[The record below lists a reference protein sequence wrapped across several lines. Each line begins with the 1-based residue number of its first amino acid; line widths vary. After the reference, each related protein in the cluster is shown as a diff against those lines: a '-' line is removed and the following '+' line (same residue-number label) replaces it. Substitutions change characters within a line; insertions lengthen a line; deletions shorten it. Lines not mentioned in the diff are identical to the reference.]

1 MSPLTSLEVL
11 ITSGVAGVLGSMVGL
26 GGGIFI
32 VPVLSVFFG
41 IPLKT
46 AIAASAV
53 GVIVNSIT
61 GTSVYLKH
69 RLTNIRLA
77 LLMEL
82 TTTIGAVAGGL
93 IVVSIAPEVLEII
106 FALALLGMG
115 AAMFFRQRQSVPPVS
130 DGPDPLRLRH
140 VYFAPV
146 RRIWETYIPQ
156 HLLPGMMVGTFA
168 GLMSGMLGIG
178 GGAVKVPVMNGIMRV
193 PVKPAAGTSMFM
205 VGITVSASAF
215 VYYAHDLIDP
225 SVTVPTVLG
234 ILVGSQFGVRL
245 GRTLPAVYLVRILV
259 VVLVYL
265 AITLL
270 LKSFGIQIPGT

>member
-1 MSPLTSLEVL
+1 VTPLTGLEIL
-11 ITSGVAGVLGSMVGL
+11 IVSGFAGVFGSMVGL
-26 GGGIFI
+26 GGGIFL
-32 VPVLSVFFG
+32 VPILSVFLG

-53 GVIVNSIT
+53 GVVVNSIT
-61 GTSVYLKH
+61 GTTVYLKH

-77 LLMEL
+77 LLLEL
-82 TTTIGAVAGGL
+82 TTTVGAIAGGL
-93 IVVSIAPEVLEII
+93 IVVAIAPEALQII

-115 AAMFFRQRQSVPPVS
+115 AAMFFRHRQSVPPVS
-130 DGPDPLRLRH
+130 TGPDPLRLRH

-146 RRIWETYIPQ
+146 RKVWETYIPQ
-156 HLLPGMMVGTFA
+156 HILPGMLVGSFA

-215 VYYAHDLIDP
+215 VYYVHDLIDP
-225 SVTVPTVLG
+225 SVTVPAVLG

-245 GRTLPAVYLVRILV
+245 GRLLPAAYLVRFLV
-259 VVLVYL
+259 AVLTYL

-270 LKSFGIQIPGT
+270 LKAVGIRVPGT

>member
-1 MSPLTSLEVL
+1 MS
-11 ITSGVAGVLGSMVGL
+11 GFAGVLGSMVGL

-32 VPVLSVFFG
+32 VPILSVFLG

-46 AIAASAV
+46 AIAASAI

-77 LLMEL
+77 LLMQI
-82 TTTIGAVAGGL
+82 TTTVGAVAGGL
-93 IVVSIAPEVLEII
+93 IVVSIAPEALQII

-130 DGPDPLRLRH
+130 DGPDPFRLRH
-140 VYFAPV
+140 AYFAPV
-146 RRIWETYIPQ
+146 RKIWETYIPQ
-156 HLLPGMMVGTFA
+156 HILPGMIVSSFA
-168 GLMSGMLGIG
+168 GMMSGMLGIG
-178 GGAVKVPVMNGIMRV
+178 GGAVQVPVMNGIMRV

-215 VYYAHDLIDP
+215 VYYVHDLIDP
-225 SVTVPTVLG
+225 SVTVPAVLG

-245 GRTLPAVYLVRILV
+245 GRILPAVYLIRFLV
-259 VVLVYL
+259 VVLTYL

-270 LKSFGIQIPGT
+270 LNAVGVHVPGT

>member
-1 MSPLTSLEVL
+1 MTPLTGLEIL
-11 ITSGVAGVLGSMVGL
+11 IVSGFAGVLGSMVGL
-26 GGGIFI
+26 GGGIFL
-32 VPVLSVFFG
+32 VPILSVFLG

-46 AIAASAV
+46 AIAASAI
-53 GVIVNSIT
+53 GVVVNSIT

-69 RLTNIRLA
+69 QLTNIRLA

-82 TTTIGAVAGGL
+82 TTTVGAIAGGL
-93 IVVSIAPEVLEII
+93 IVVAITPEALQII

-115 AAMFFRQRQSVPPVS
+115 TAMFSRHRQSLPPIS
-130 DGPDPLRLRH
+130 TGPDPLRLRH

-146 RRIWETYIPQ
+146 RKVWEAYIPQ
-156 HLLPGMMVGTFA
+156 HILPGMLVGSFA

-193 PVKPAAGTSMFM
+193 PVKAAAGTSMFM

-215 VYYAHDLIDP
+215 VYYVHDLIDP
-225 SVTVPTVLG
+225 SVTVPAVLG

-245 GRTLPAVYLVRILV
+245 GRLLPAAYLVRFLV
-259 VVLVYL
+259 VVLTYL

-270 LKSFGIQIPGT
+270 LKAAGIRVPGT

>member
-1 MSPLTSLEVL
+1 MSPVTSLEIL
-11 ITSGVAGVLGSMVGL
+11 ITSGIAGVLGSMVGL
-26 GGGIFI
+26 GGGVFI
-32 VPVLSVFFG
+32 VPILSVFFG

-53 GVIVNSIT
+53 GVVVNSIT

-77 LLMEL
+77 LVMEL
-82 TTTIGAVAGGL
+82 TTTVGAIAGGL
-93 IVVSIAPEVLEII
+93 VVVSIAPEALQII

-115 AAMFFRQRQSVPPVS
+115 AAMFFRQRHSVPPVS
-130 DGPDPLRLRH
+130 DGPDHLRLRH

-146 RRIWETYIPQ
+146 RKLWETYIPQ
-156 HLLPGMMVGTFA
+156 HVVSGMIVSSFA
-168 GLMSGMLGIG
+168 GVMSGMLGIG
-178 GGAVKVPVMNGIMRV
+178 GGAVQVPVMNGLMRV

-215 VYYAHDLIDP
+215 VYYVHDLIDP
-225 SVTVPTVLG
+225 SVTVPAVLG
-234 ILVGSQFGVRL
+234 ILLGSQFGVRL
-245 GRTLPAVYLVRILV
+245 GRILPAVYLVRLLV
-259 VVLVYL
+259 VVLTYL

-270 LKSFGIQIPGT
+270 LSSVGVRVPGT

>member
-1 MSPLTSLEVL
+1 MSPLTGFEIL
-11 ITSGVAGVLGSMVGL
+11 IVSGFAGVFGSMVGL
-26 GGGIFI
+26 GGGIFL
-32 VPVLSVFFG
+32 VPILSVFLG

-53 GVIVNSIT
+53 GVVVNSIT

-69 RLTNIRLA
+69 RLTKIRLA

-82 TTTIGAVAGGL
+82 TTTVGAIAGGL
-93 IVVSIAPEVLEII
+93 IVVAIAPEALQII

-115 AAMFFRQRQSVPPVS
+115 AAMFFRHRQSVPPVS
-130 DGPDPLRLRH
+130 TGPDPLRLRH

-146 RRIWETYIPQ
+146 RKVWETYIPQ
-156 HLLPGMMVGTFA
+156 HILPGMLVGSFA

-215 VYYAHDLIDP
+215 VYYVHDLIDP
-225 SVTVPTVLG
+225 SVTVPAVLG
-234 ILVGSQFGVRL
+234 ILVGSQFGVHL
-245 GRTLPAVYLVRILV
+245 GRLLPAAYLVRFLV
-259 VVLVYL
+259 VVLTYL

-270 LKSFGIQIPGT
+270 LKAVGIRVPGT